1 MTAIRYLSFAAWLD
15 IPTPWLLL
23 GITLG
28 AATIALVSLLQTRWR
43 QAKPWKKCALLSLW
57 VHILFAYMA
66 TVVQIASNGLGF
78 GPGRGP
84 GYGAG
89 PPIQVA
95 ILSEAEIIPLSPV
108 TIAEESEEIST
119 ADDSTA
125 VDDSEES
132 REKSRENVVEPA
144 TGSEAPA
151 EPLDAPGLLALP
163 EPEAKAES
171 SAAAVSGP
179 TPETAQPEDTSS
191 EAAIVENPSSN
202 GAAIAIEAQR
212 GRKSLSTGDVTTRTE
227 PPVDKDSRPL
237 SAARLLSA
245 ATPNEP
251 LPQTNEA
258 SAVKS
263 TPTGSTKPHVEAT
276 ASVPSSYASRF
287 AANRDQLV
295 AGGGGNATTERSV
308 RAAIT
313 WLAQAQS
320 QDGRWDARRHGA
332 GQERY
337 VLGQD
342 RNGAGAKADTGVTGL
357 ALLAMLGAGE
367 THRDGSHTVEVA
379 RGLDFLRRSQRPDGN
394 LCGEAELF
402 AQMYCHSMAA
412 FAASEA
418 YAITKDERLAP
429 MVRAAAGYSLAVQ
442 HPTDGGW
449 RYRPGDTGDTS
460 QLGWQVMALR
470 SADLGGVD
478 VPQVTWTRVD
488 RFLRQV
494 ERGGAGGLAAYR
506 PEGPPTRPM
515 TAESLY
521 CRQLLTGQ
529 PDGQLSP
536 AALNEAIASL
546 SKEPP
551 SAAAVNLYYWYYA
564 TLALH
569 RAQHVSPEAANAW
582 QRWNEAL
589 TRTLLSTQ
597 SEDGSWPTT
606 CLWGGYGGRVFTTS
620 LAAMCLEVYYRY
632 ADGENGIEQA
642 VDPNLARRG
651 EASSVLPAR

>member
-1 MTAIRYLSFAAWLD
+1 MTAGRFLSFAAWLD
-15 IPTPWLLL
+15 VPTPWLLL

-28 AATIALVSLLQTRWR
+28 AATIVLVSLLQTRWR

-57 VHILFAYMA
+57 VHILFAYVA
-66 TVVQIASNGLGF
+66 TVVQIASNSLGF
-78 GPGRGP
+78 GPGRGL

-95 ILSEAEIIPLSPV
+95 VLSAAEITPLSPV
-108 TIAEESEEIST
+108 TIAGESEETST
-119 ADDSTA
+119 ADDLTA

-132 REKSRENVVEPA
+132 REESQENVVKPA
-144 TGSEAPA
+144 IASEAPA
-151 EPLDAPGLLALP
+151 EPLNAPDLLAIP

-171 SAAAVSGP
+171 SDADDSGSA
-179 TPETAQPEDTSS
+179 PEAPQPEDTSS
-191 EAAIVENPSSN
+191 EEAIAENPVPSE
-202 GAAIAIEAQR
+202 AAIAMDAQG
-212 GRKSLSTGDVTTRTE
+212 GRESLSIETAATQAE
-227 PPVDKDSRPL
+227 PPVDKDSQP
-237 SAARLLSA
+237 LSA

-258 SAVKS
+258 SAVKL
-263 TPTGSTKPHVEAT
+263 TPTGSMKPKAEAT

-295 AGGGGNATTERSV
+295 AGGGGDATTERSV
-308 RAAIT
+308 RAAIN

-379 RGLDFLRRSQRPDGN
+379 RGLDFLRRSQRPNGN

-418 YAITKDERLAP
+418 YAITKDNRLAP
-429 MVRAAAGYSLAVQ
+429 MVRAAVSYSLAVQ

-521 CRQLLTGQ
+521 CRQLLTGR
-529 PDGQLSP
+529 PDGQLTR
-536 AALNEAIASL
+536 AALNEAIASH

-551 SAAAVNLYYWYYA
+551 SASAVNLYYWYYA

-569 RAQHVSPEAANAW
+569 GAQRASPEAADAW

-606 CLWGGYGGRVFTTS
+606 CMWGGYGGRVFTTS
-620 LAAMCLEVYYRY
+620 LATMCLEVYYRY